1 MPKLLSRLAIT
12 AGTRFDDPGG
22 NQSPPTSGSRWYSG
36 VLLRGA
42 AEMILSKC
50 LLHDEVKLE
59 RACKQQPPCHEQSC
73 ARVDFLMD
81 VVRLRLESR

>member
-1 MPKLLSRLAIT
+1 
-12 AGTRFDDPGG
+12 
-22 NQSPPTSGSRWYSG
+22 
-36 VLLRGA
+36 
-42 AEMILSKC
+42 MILSKC